1 MDRVTVCFA
10 YYDNPSMLEKH
21 IDEWRKFYTAV
32 IVVDDASPNYPAV
45 DILNK
50 YCLENVKLYRVL
62 KNIPW
67 NQNGA
72 RNLAMQQCTTEWAL
86 MLDMDHLLTEKE
98 CAKMQQMEKRAGH
111 YYVPR
116 RVWPDGVEHRLHPNS
131 FLLEKEKFW
140 QCGGYDEDFCG
151 YYGSDKVF
159 RLALDTVAQ
168 RVETDCFNTVL
179 YEGIIQDANTQEFG
193 RKDSE
198 YHSANHP
205 HLVAKRARAPYKAEN
220 PIRFTWERQL

>member
-1 MDRVTVCFA
+1 MITFVYA
-10 YYDNPSMLEKH
+10 YYDNANMLQKH
-21 IDEWRKFYTAV
+21 IAHWQKYTGDV
-32 IVVDDASPNYPAV
+32 QFIIVDDASPHYPAYPLLK
-45 DILNK
+45 DAGLP
-50 YCLENVKLYRVL
+50 LELYRVK

-72 RNLAMQQCTTEWAL
+72 RNLGMMQCKSEWAL
-86 MLDMDHLLTEKE
+86 MLDMDHLVLDDDAVIASAMRKTS
-98 CAKMQQMEKRAGH
+98 GF

-116 RVWPDGVEHRLHPNS
+116 RVLPDGTEWKKHPNT
-131 FLLEKEKFW
+131 FLLECSAFW
-140 QCGGYDEDFCG
+140 DCGGYDEDFCG

-168 RVETDCFNTVL
+168 RVESPRFKTVL
-179 YEGIIQDANTQEFG
+179 FEGAIEDANTQEFG

-205 HLVAKRARAPYKAEN
+205 HLVAKRAKCPYKAEN
-220 PIRFTWERQL
+220 HIRFEWERLL